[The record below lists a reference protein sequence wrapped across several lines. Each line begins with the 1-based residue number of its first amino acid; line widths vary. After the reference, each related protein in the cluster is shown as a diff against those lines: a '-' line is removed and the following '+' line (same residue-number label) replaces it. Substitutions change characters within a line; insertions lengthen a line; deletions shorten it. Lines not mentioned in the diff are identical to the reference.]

1 MTPAEMQDRI
11 AELEH
16 ELQGEHGRVRRAYS
30 QRANLAVAFAKLAAQ
45 NNWAVGRGIDGKV
58 ENDMEWRHV
67 LYVELPGGEQ
77 VSYHFA
83 PDDLSLLDGLPTYR
97 GEWDGKYT
105 GTTDWH
111 ELIYAPPSADVMSLE
126 QYAATSKITGFAWK
140 RWLVEKAKLEADKD
154 VSAVDRE
161 RILRGYIKA
170 WSR

>member
-1 MTPAEMQDRI
+1 MSPAEMQDRI

-16 ELQGEHGRVRRAYS
+16 ELEGEKSRGRRAYS

-45 NNWAVGRGIDGKV
+45 NGWTVGRGIDDKV

-67 LYVELPGGEQ
+67 LYVDLPGGEQ

-83 PDDLSLLDGLPTYR
+83 PDDVYLLEGLPTYR
-97 GEWDGKYT
+97 GEWDGKWT

-111 ELIYAPPSADVMSLE
+111 ELLYPVAAASFMPLDDYAVSQLSPLALR
-126 QYAATSKITGFAWK
+126 
-140 RWLVEKAKLEADKD
+140 RWLIEQDKLEADKD
-154 VSAVDRE
+154 VSPGDRE